1 MYKICVFAGT
11 TEGREIVEFLS
22 FQQVEVTACV
32 ATEYGEML
40 LPKAGN
46 LHISAQRL
54 TEAEMKAL
62 FCRER
67 FDLVIDATHPY
78 ASAVT
83 ENIAAA
89 CNAAGTAYHR
99 LLRTDTDVPENG
111 IFVESAVQAAAY
123 LDKVEGNILLTTGSK
138 ELQEFSSIHEFAQR
152 VYARVLPMEESLR
165 LCREAGLKP
174 GHIIAMQGPF
184 TVDMNVAMLKSVGAS
199 YLVTKASSNAGG
211 FGEKIAAAE
220 AAGVVPVI
228 IGRPPQ
234 REGTDMAA
242 TMELLCRRFS
252 FRQIPQVTLVGI
264 GPGSRQALTGEAR
277 EALSQADCIL
287 GAGRMLETAAEPGQA
302 VHAAIAPEEIR
313 DYIQQHKEFR
323 RFAVALSGDAGFF
336 SGSKKLLPL
345 LSDCRVTVLPGV
357 SSLAYLCAR
366 LGMSYE
372 NVLPVSL
379 HGRENAIQLP
389 LAKGKR
395 VFVLA
400 GGENGMGKLCRTLAE
415 AGMGSVQVWA
425 GQRLS
430 YPDEKIFIGT
440 AEELQ
445 TRNFDSLCAAVMEYP
460 GGNPSAVQGL
470 PDEAFLRTEAVPMTK
485 SEVRAICLSKMAL
498 KEESLAWDIGAG
510 TGSVTVEMAWN
521 AWRGRVYAIERK
533 KEAVDILRANCR
545 NFHVDNVTI
554 VSGTAPEDCRD
565 LPAPT
570 HAFIGGS
577 SGNMKEILA
586 LLLEKNPDVRFVAT
600 AVSLESVGELIQC
613 SRLFSFRKVETVS
626 ITAARGRKAGP
637 YTLMSGQNP
646 IYIFTMQGGTPEC
659 TA

>member
-54 TEAEMKAL
+54 TEAEMETL

-264 GPGSRQALTGEAR
+264 GPGSRQALTGEVR

-336 SGSKKLLPL
+336 SGSKKLLAL
-345 LSDCRVTVLPGV
+345 LSDCRVTVLSGKLAGL
-357 SSLAYLCAR
+357 SLRPA
-366 LGMSYE
+366 G
-372 NVLPVSL
+372 NVL
-379 HGRENAIQLP
+379 
-389 LAKGKR
+389 
-395 VFVLA
+395 
-400 GGENGMGKLCRTLAE
+400 
-415 AGMGSVQVWA
+415 
-425 GQRLS
+425 
-430 YPDEKIFIGT
+430 
-440 AEELQ
+440 
-445 TRNFDSLCAAVMEYP
+445 
-460 GGNPSAVQGL
+460 
-470 PDEAFLRTEAVPMTK
+470 
-485 SEVRAICLSKMAL
+485 
-498 KEESLAWDIGAG
+498 
-510 TGSVTVEMAWN
+510 
-521 AWRGRVYAIERK
+521 
-533 KEAVDILRANCR
+533 
-545 NFHVDNVTI
+545 
-554 VSGTAPEDCRD
+554 
-565 LPAPT
+565 
-570 HAFIGGS
+570 
-577 SGNMKEILA
+577 
-586 LLLEKNPDVRFVAT
+586 
-600 AVSLESVGELIQC
+600 
-613 SRLFSFRKVETVS
+613 
-626 ITAARGRKAGP
+626 
-637 YTLMSGQNP
+637 
-646 IYIFTMQGGTPEC
+646 
-659 TA
+659 

>member
-1 MYKICVFAGT
+1 M
-11 TEGREIVEFLS
+11 
-22 FQQVEVTACV
+22 
-32 ATEYGEML
+32 
-40 LPKAGN
+40 
-46 LHISAQRL
+46 
-54 TEAEMKAL
+54 
-62 FCRER
+62 
-67 FDLVIDATHPY
+67 
-78 ASAVT
+78 
-83 ENIAAA
+83 
-89 CNAAGTAYHR
+89 
-99 LLRTDTDVPENG
+99 
-111 IFVESAVQAAAY
+111 
-123 LDKVEGNILLTTGSK
+123 
-138 ELQEFSSIHEFAQR
+138 
-152 VYARVLPMEESLR
+152 
-165 LCREAGLKP
+165 
-174 GHIIAMQGPF
+174 GP
-184 TVDMNVAMLKSVGAS
+184 
-199 YLVTKASSNAGG
+199 
-211 FGEKIAAAE
+211 
-220 AAGVVPVI
+220 
-228 IGRPPQ
+228 
-234 REGTDMAA
+234 
-242 TMELLCRRFS
+242 
-252 FRQIPQVTLVGI
+252 
-264 GPGSRQALTGEAR
+264 
-277 EALSQADCIL
+277 
-287 GAGRMLETAAEPGQA
+287 
-302 VHAAIAPEEIR
+302 
-313 DYIQQHKEFR
+313 
-323 RFAVALSGDAGFF
+323 
-336 SGSKKLLPL
+336 
-345 LSDCRVTVLPGV
+345 
-357 SSLAYLCAR
+357 
-366 LGMSYE
+366 
-372 NVLPVSL
+372 
-379 HGRENAIQLP
+379 
-389 LAKGKR
+389 
-395 VFVLA
+395 
-400 GGENGMGKLCRTLAE
+400 
-415 AGMGSVQVWA
+415 VQVWA

-586 LLLEKNPDVRFVAT
+586 LLLEKNPDVRIVAT